1 MLRSGLITPYR
12 GERYHIKEYSQRNP
26 PRNARELFNHRHS
39 SLRNAIERT
48 FGVLKKRFPIIGSGT
63 ESMYNIQTLK
73 LIVSACCIVHN
84 FLMGVDPDEGLIAE
98 VDAEIAREPIEHT
111 NHALN
116 LDNHEDARK

>member
-26 PRNARELFNHRHS
+26 PRNAF
-39 SLRNAIERT
+39 
-48 FGVLKKRFPIIGSGT
+48 
-63 ESMYNIQTLK
+63 
-73 LIVSACCIVHN
+73 HN

-98 VDAEIAREPIEHT
+98 VDVEIAREPIEHT